1 MTTTTDRTGRNAQ
14 RPRFRLLHKLLA
26 AVAALCALLALA
38 LLFFVEPRTNAA
50 FRDRSAVLIE
60 HGVTAMREIA
70 TRQAEQHRVWSLELA
85 RLPEAERQSALE
97 KRAAQARERAS
108 RELDEAL
115 ADLRYEQEQLL
126 RAFEQDLRAVH
137 FELLALSLAAAAIVL
152 ALGLHRLVVK
162 PVRELQRATRRVADG
177 DLSPVDGPA
186 TAADD
191 EIGELAA
198 DFAAM
203 TDQLRRSRADLDALN
218 RGLEQQVAQKTKE
231 LTHAAKM
238 ASLGTLAGGLAHEFH
253 NLIGGI
259 RGCAKEA
266 RADAKDDDARATI
279 DVILRATDRATA
291 IVDQLKCF
299 AKQDRVTRRRS
310 DLAKIAQDAIA
321 LLQPEARRRGVALE
335 ARFENELPATVDE
348 GALHQVFVNLITN
361 ALQATPNGGR
371 VEVEGVAVDGRVG
384 VCVRDTGCGIPDDQL
399 PRVFDPFFT
408 TRADATDPALRGS
421 GLGLSVSLGI
431 VESHGGEMTVESRI
445 EQGSSFRVLLP
456 RA

>member
-1 MTTTTDRTGRNAQ
+1 MTTTTDRTGENA
-14 RPRFRLLHKLLA
+14 RRMRFRLLHKLLA

-38 LLFFVEPRTNAA
+38 LLFVVEPRTNAA
-50 FRDRSAVLIE
+50 FRDRSAVLVE
-60 HGVTAMREIA
+60 HGATAMREIA
-70 TRQAEQHRVWSLELA
+70 TRQAEQHRAWSIELA
-85 RLPEAERQSALE
+85 RLPEAARDAAIAQ
-97 KRAAQARERAS
+97 RAALARERAN
-108 RELDEAL
+108 RELEEAL

-126 RAFEQDLRAVH
+126 RTFDRDLRAVH
-137 FELLALSLAAAAIVL
+137 MELLALSLACAAIVL
-152 ALGLHRLVVK
+152 AIGLHRLVVE
-162 PVRELQRATRRVADG
+162 PVRALQLATRRVADG
-177 DLSPVDGPA
+177 DLEA
-186 TAADD
+186 RTAISRND

-203 TDQLRRSRADLDALN
+203 TDQLRRSRSALDTLN

-238 ASLGTLAGGLAHEFH
+238 ASLGTFAGGLAHEFH

-291 IVDQLKCF
+291 IVDQLKRF
-299 AKQDRVTRRRS
+299 AKQDRGERRRS
-310 DLAKIAQDAIA
+310 DLARIAQDAIA
-321 LLQPEARRRGVALE
+321 LLQPEARRRGVALD

-361 ALQATPNGGR
+361 ALQATPHGGR
-371 VEVEGVAVDGRVG
+371 VAVESVAVDGRVG
-384 VCVRDTGCGIPDDQL
+384 VCVRDTGCGIPDDLL

-408 TRADATDPALRGS
+408 TRADAADPAQRGS

-431 VESHGGEMTVESRI
+431 VEGHGGQMTVESRVGH
-445 EQGSSFRVLLP
+445 GSSFCVLLP
-456 RA
+456 VA

>member
-14 RPRFRLLHKLLA
+14 RARFRLLHKLLA

-38 LLFFVEPRTNAA
+38 LLFVVEPRTNAA
-50 FRDRSAVLIE
+50 FRDRSAVLVE
-60 HGVTAMREIA
+60 HGATAMREIA
-70 TRQAEQHRVWSLELA
+70 TRQAEQHRAWSLELA
-85 RLPEAERQSALE
+85 RLPEAARDAAIAQ
-97 KRAAQARERAS
+97 RAALARERAN
-108 RELDEAL
+108 RELEEAL

-126 RAFEQDLRAVH
+126 RTFERDLRAVH
-137 FELLALSLAAAAIVL
+137 MELLALSLACAAIVL
-152 ALGLHRLVVK
+152 AIGLHRLVVE
-162 PVRELQRATRRVADG
+162 PVRALQLATRRVADG
-177 DLSPVDGPA
+177 DLEA
-186 TAADD
+186 RTAISRND

-203 TDQLRRSRADLDALN
+203 TDQLLRSRADVDALN

-238 ASLGTLAGGLAHEFH
+238 ASLGTFAGGLAHEFH

-291 IVDQLKCF
+291 IVDQLKRF
-299 AKQDRVTRRRS
+299 AKQDRGERRRS
-310 DLAKIAQDAIA
+310 DLARIAQDAIA
-321 LLQPEARRRGVALE
+321 LLQPEARRRGVALD

-361 ALQATPNGGR
+361 ALQATPRGGR
-371 VEVEGVAVDGRVG
+371 VAVESVAVDGRVG
-384 VCVRDTGCGIPDDQL
+384 VCVRDTGCVIPDDLL

-408 TRADATDPALRGS
+408 TRADAADPAQRGS

-431 VESHGGEMTVESRI
+431 VEGHGGQMTVESRVGH
-445 EQGSSFRVLLP
+445 GSSFCVLLP
-456 RA
+456 VA

>member
-1 MTTTTDRTGRNAQ
+1 M
-14 RPRFRLLHKLLA
+14 RFRLLHKLLA

-38 LLFFVEPRTNAA
+38 LLFVVEPRTNAA
-50 FRDRSAVLIE
+50 FRDRSAVLVE

-70 TRQAEQHRVWSLELA
+70 TRQAEQHRAWSLELA
-85 RLPEAERQSALE
+85 RLPEKERETALE

-126 RAFEQDLRAVH
+126 RAFEHDLREVH

-152 ALGLHRLVVK
+152 ALGLHRLVVR
-162 PVRELQRATRRVADG
+162 PVRALQRATRRVAGG
-177 DLSPVDGPA
+177 DLAPVDAPA
-186 TAADD
+186 TASGD

-198 DFAAM
+198 DFATM
-203 TDQLRRSRADLDALN
+203 TDELRRSRAALDSLN

-231 LTHAAKM
+231 LAHAAKM

-279 DVILRATDRATA
+279 DVILRATERATA
-291 IVDQLKCF
+291 IVDQLKRF
-299 AKQDRVTRRRS
+299 AKQDQGARRAC
-310 DLAKIAQDAIA
+310 DLAQLAKDAVA
-321 LLQPEARRRGVALE
+321 LLQPEARRRGVTLSAKLE
-335 ARFENELPATVDE
+335 EQLSVVADD
-348 GALHQVFVNLITN
+348 GALHQVFVNLVTN
-361 ALQATPNGGR
+361 ALQATDRGGR
-371 VEVEGVAVDGRVG
+371 IDVEAVRDDSAVVVR
-384 VCVRDTGCGIPDDQL
+384 VRDTGCGIAEQDLQ
-399 PRVFDPFFT
+399 RVFEPFFT
-408 TRADATDPALRGS
+408 TRADVADAAQRGS
-421 GLGLSVSLGI
+421 GLGLSVSFGI
-431 VESHGGEMTVESRI
+431 VESHGGALTVASKVGE
-445 EQGSSFRVLLP
+445 GSTFTVRLP